1 MKKPLLIASI
11 PVESPQDLLKV
22 RNVAGVDFTELRV
35 DYLDD
40 PSYIDY
46 SVLPKNVVVTLR
58 DVAEGGVKQHRDEI
72 KLRLISSLNELD
84 LIYDVEMSFVK
95 KYNISYVGKIVS
107 VHIIEPSKI
116 DLKSVRKDVEVFM
129 DKAFIVKVA
138 TKPFPRYKT
147 FLIDLLELGDNIAV
161 MTIDTDY
168 VERVAFTLLGSKLL
182 YCYIDKPTALG
193 QLKCDKAKQ
202 ILTVLMKNFME

>member
-1 MKKPLLIASI
+1 MVKKPLLIASI

-22 RNVAGVDFTELRV
+22 RDVAGVDFTELRV

-84 LIYDVEMSFVK
+84 LIYDVEMNFVK

-116 DLKSVRKDVEVFM
+116 DLKSVKKDVEVFM

-161 MTIDTDY
+161 MAIDTDY

-193 QLKCDKAKQ
+193 QPKCDEAKQ
-202 ILTVLMKNFME
+202 ILTALMKN